1 MARLEEDQD
10 NEDNENDPEQP
21 PRPPV
26 RPHLAIQDESEW
38 FRQYGLSGEPHYG
51 DESYT
56 NQQEATQRVQEQAN
70 YQAQVHERLF
80 QDETTSSTG
89 TGTKQQQDQQA
100 QKRTQQLQAWAK
112 ETIQILTAAD
122 PSADTTTSTIS
133 SPASPAASIPISYNL
148 KDLASHSDTV
158 FAMAENRPHFQQAQ
172 SEEEEAKN
180 GSSSLLLLRLNL
192 QDYSKDAVEAFLRLL
207 QSSTDN
213 ITEDYSLHMDS
224 TDGYIIESCQL
235 AHYLQCTELL
245 DCLVHQILIRSVDSA
260 NCMSLAQLAD
270 QLHLPALLEASLNH
284 MMRSLGCLEEHE
296 IWGDLTPELQ
306 ERIRVIQQLLQSSV
320 NQSRGGQRQ
329 KLYFSSFAEYLA
341 MFAEQV
347 DYYLERLTEA
357 KLQQDQKQQEQRHTT
372 PAWEYAQTKI
382 DQQQERVRILKVVL
396 AEQKKLFSQK
406 S

>member
-1 MARLEEDQD
+1 
-10 NEDNENDPEQP
+10 
-21 PRPPV
+21 
-26 RPHLAIQDESEW
+26 
-38 FRQYGLSGEPHYG
+38 
-51 DESYT
+51 
-56 NQQEATQRVQEQAN
+56 
-70 YQAQVHERLF
+70 
-80 QDETTSSTG
+80 
-89 TGTKQQQDQQA
+89 
-100 QKRTQQLQAWAK
+100 
-112 ETIQILTAAD
+112 
-122 PSADTTTSTIS
+122 
-133 SPASPAASIPISYNL
+133 
-148 KDLASHSDTV
+148 
-158 FAMAENRPHFQQAQ
+158 
-172 SEEEEAKN
+172 
-180 GSSSLLLLRLNL
+180 
-192 QDYSKDAVEAFLRLL
+192 
-207 QSSTDN
+207 
-213 ITEDYSLHMDS
+213 
-224 TDGYIIESCQL
+224 L

-245 DCLVHQILIRSVDSA
+245 DCLVHKILIRSVDSA

-329 KLYFSSFAEYLA
+329 KLYFSSFTEYLA